1 MYTLPK
7 LNYELDALEPYLDKE
22 TIALHYGKHHQTY
35 CDKLNGA
42 LEKYPELSEKPAE
55 DLLKDLNNLSED
67 IKKAVQNFGGG
78 FVNHNFFWSI
88 LASPRRSLSEGG
100 KNESG
105 ENLPVGELAQKINEQ
120 FGSFEEFKKQLS
132 DKAIGVFG
140 SGWAWLVVNK
150 EGNLEIITTPNQ
162 DSPLSV
168 GQKPLLTIDVWEHA
182 YYLKYQNRRAEFVSA
197 IWAVFNWSLIEG
209 LFTSR

>member
-22 TIALHYGKHHQTY
+22 TMALHYGKHHQTY

-42 LEKYPELSEKPAE
+42 LEKYPELAEKPAE
-55 DLLKDLNNLSED
+55 ELLKDLSNLPEE
-67 IKKAVQNFGGG
+67 IRKPVQNFGGG

-88 LASPRRSLSEGG
+88 ITSPRQSLNEGG
-100 KNESG
+100 STSSE
-105 ENLPVGELAQKINEQ
+105 ENIPTGELAQKITEQ
-120 FGSFEEFKKQLS
+120 FGSFEDFKKQVS
-132 DKAIGVFG
+132 DKALGLFG
-140 SGWAWLVVNK
+140 SGWVWLVLNK
-150 EGNLEIITTPNQ
+150 EGNLEITTTPNQ

-182 YYLKYQNRRAEFVSA
+182 YYLKYQNRRAEFVTA
-197 IWAVFNWSLIEG
+197 IWFVFNWPFIEN
-209 LFTSR
+209 LFTSK

>member
-22 TIALHYGKHHQTY
+22 TMALHYGKHHQTY

-42 LEKYPELSEKPAE
+42 LEKYPELAEKPAE
-55 DLLKDLNNLSED
+55 DLLRDLASLSED

-88 LASPRRSLSEGG
+88 LKPA
-100 KNESG
+100 SG
-105 ENLPVGELAQKINEQ
+105 ENNIPIGDLAQKINEQ
-120 FGSFEEFKKQLS
+120 FGSFADFKKQLS
-132 DKAIGVFG
+132 DKALGVFG

-150 EGNLEIITTPNQ
+150 AGDLEIMTTPNQ

-168 GQKPLLTIDVWEHA
+168 GLKPLLTIDVWEHA
-182 YYLKYQNRRAEFVSA
+182 YYLKYQNRRAEFIEA
-197 IWAVFNWSLIEG
+197 IWAVFNWSKIEEN
-209 LFTSR
+209 FVAV

>member
-7 LNYELDALEPYLDKE
+7 LNYELDGLEPYIDKE
-22 TIALHYGKHHQTY
+22 TMSLHYGKHHQTY

-42 LEKYPELSEKPAE
+42 LEKYPELAEKPAE
-55 DLLKDLNNLSED
+55 DLLKDLSALPEE

-88 LASPRRSLSEGG
+88 LAPAKDG
-100 KNESG
+100 KN
-105 ENLPVGELAQKINEQ
+105 LPIGTLAQKITEQ
-120 FGSFEEFKKQLS
+120 FGSFTDFKKQLS

-150 EGNLEIITTPNQ
+150 EGNLEIISTPNQ
-162 DSPLSV
+162 DSPLSI
-168 GQKPLLTIDVWEHA
+168 GQKPLITIDVWEHA
-182 YYLKYQNRRAEFVSA
+182 YYLKYQNRRAEFVEA
-197 IWAVFNWSLIEG
+197 IWAIFDWAKVEENYKAGF
-209 LFTSR
+209 